1 MAWASAREVFSINR
15 SPGIPARQPLQQVS
29 LRGLKPAT
37 DLRVKTGQGFDELK
51 LLFPGFCGVFF
62 DQTRCAGL
70 AGFECGWF

>member
-1 MAWASAREVFSINR
+1 MTVYLGVWA
-15 SPGIPARQPLQQVS
+15 LS

-51 LLFPGFCGVFF
+51 LLFPGFSGVFF

-70 AGFECGWF
+70 AGFEQVSSGCSSDATGVLSA